1 MSIRKRCAPC
11 SVTESEMRAAK
22 RQLSNKPVKR
32 IPRTRI
38 HFPSAAASLV
48 ATARSMTAPITTRHQ
63 RFRDLVA
70 GEADGRGRQLGS
82 ATFGSDRACDYLTRR
97 DRRVGWGTV
106 CLGRKK
112 WCRRHWVHARDRGR

>member
-48 ATARSMTAPITTRHQ
+48 ATARSITAPITTGTN
-63 RFRDLVA
+63 A
-70 GEADGRGRQLGS
+70 S
-82 ATFGSDRACDYLTRR
+82 ATWWPVKPTDAAASLAPRPSEAIA
-97 DRRVGWGTV
+97 RVIT
-106 CLGRKK
+106 
-112 WCRRHWVHARDRGR
+112 

>member
-32 IPRTRI
+32 IPRNEDPLSECGGIAGRHSTVDDRTD
-38 HFPSAAASLV
+38 HH
-48 ATARSMTAPITTRHQ
+48 RHQ

-82 ATFGSDRACDYLTRR
+82 PRPSEAIA
-97 DRRVGWGTV
+97 RVIT
-106 CLGRKK
+106 
-112 WCRRHWVHARDRGR
+112 